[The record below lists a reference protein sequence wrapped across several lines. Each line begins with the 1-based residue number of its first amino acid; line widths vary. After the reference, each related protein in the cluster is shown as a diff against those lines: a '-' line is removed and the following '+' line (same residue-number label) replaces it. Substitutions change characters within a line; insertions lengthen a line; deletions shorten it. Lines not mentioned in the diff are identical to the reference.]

1 MINFSDNL
9 LKLFYIGFIR
19 KAEKGLT
26 RVEQNVLHK
35 DAMQLDSRII
45 SYGNII

>member
-1 MINFSDNL
+1 MINFPDSFLNPVI
-9 LKLFYIGFIR
+9 FGFIR